1 MICSLYNKA
10 ARCILWS
17 SLFSPGTEAQWGW
30 GSCPVVTQWW
40 SWNQNTSLFC
50 FKPGALPT
58 LVYHRKVGITWA
70 WRPSNSFSFQVRE
83 KIPLLSLVMVNVQIN
98 TLPRTM
104 GKPMPRRQGKLL
116 KGASRGPPGTAAH
129 HLLGCLILFG
139 TVTTTFAYALL
150 LCFKFSFLSIAYEG
164 IAHPSGSGQWHWSWQ
179 NPPTSSCP
187 QLQSCLSLT
196 HCSSLWTWA
205 SFGLALALV
214 LMSWVAWVSPVTSL
228 VFPHLWIRV

>member
-1 MICSLYNKA
+1 MHPVIFI
-10 ARCILWS
+10 IL
-17 SLFSPGTEAQWGW
+17 TRNW
-30 GSCPVVTQWW
+30 GSVGLRILTRSYSVVKLESEHKSVLLQTRCSSHSCLPQEGG
-40 SWNQNTSLFC
+40 NYLSL
-50 FKPGALPT
+50 KAIKSL
-58 LVYHRKVGITWA
+58 
-70 WRPSNSFSFQVRE
+70 SFQVRA
-83 KIPLLSLVMVNVQIN
+83 KIPLLSLVMVNVQEIN

-104 GKPMPRRQGKLL
+104 GKPMPRWQGKLL

-129 HLLGCLILFG
+129 HPLGCLILFG
-139 TVTTTFAYALL
+139 TVTTFAYPLL
-150 LCFKFSFLSIAYEG
+150 LCFKFSFLSISHEG

-214 LMSWVAWVSPVTSL
+214 FMSWVAWVSPVTFLGLPSSMN
-228 VFPHLWIRV
+228 